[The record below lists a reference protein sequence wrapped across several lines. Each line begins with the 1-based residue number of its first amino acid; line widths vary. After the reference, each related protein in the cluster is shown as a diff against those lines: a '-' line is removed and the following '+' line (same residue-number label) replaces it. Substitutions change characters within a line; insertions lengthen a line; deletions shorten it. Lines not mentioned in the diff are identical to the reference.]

1 MVSKKTIKKRFGL
14 IGKNIDY
21 SFSKGYFNEKF
32 RQEQLANC
40 SYENFDLD
48 SIELLSSI
56 LSLDNISGLNVT
68 TPYKREVI
76 RFLDLLSEPSKKM
89 QAVNTIR
96 IEKNGRKS
104 GHNTDVY
111 GFEKS
116 LIELKK
122 PRMPEKALILGSGG
136 ASSAIAFVLDKLDIH
151 YQFVSRNPTNDQISY
166 QAVNSDLL
174 KNYKLIINAS
184 PIGTFPKVN
193 LSPELPYEEIN
204 KTHILFDLIYNPT
217 ETLFLK
223 EGKKR
228 GAIISNGL
236 KMLEYQAEKS
246 WEIWNK

>member
-1 MVSKKTIKKRFGL
+1 
-14 IGKNIDY
+14 
-21 SFSKGYFNEKF
+21 
-32 RQEQLANC
+32 
-40 SYENFDLD
+40 
-48 SIELLSSI
+48 
-56 LSLDNISGLNVT
+56 
-68 TPYKREVI
+68 
-76 RFLDLLSEPSKKM
+76 M

-96 IEKNGRKS
+96 IEKDGRKS

-116 LIELKK
+116 LLELKK
-122 PRMPEKALILGSGG
+122 YRLPEKALILGSGG
-136 ASSAIAFVLDKLDIH
+136 ASAAVAFVLNKLDIH
-151 YQFVSRNPTNDQISY
+151 YQCVSRNPKNDQISY
-166 QAVNSDLL
+166 QAVDADLL
-174 KNYKLIINAS
+174 KNHKLIINAS

-193 LSPELPYEEIN
+193 LSPDLPYEEIN